1 MPSNKVQKLIDIK
14 VDYGKSITQL
24 AELNEAMQIV
34 EKQRKQLS
42 KSIKDGSAST
52 AERKQHA
59 ALEQQLK
66 NLKGQYRD
74 LTRVVQNTV
83 KSNVAAGDSLAQLR
97 ARLSLLTREFDN
109 MAGAQRRGAAGI
121 QKMLEI
127 NKVTNAIKDAEKA
140 TQRFYRNVGNYTSA
154 MRGIKELTFGFRSL
168 YGVIGSIIG
177 GLSLREFS
185 MNLMNTAKAFEDG
198 IARVRSVLNPTM
210 QELAQLDEKARDLGR
225 ETQYT
230 ATQVANSMEVLS
242 RNGFVAEETLDAI
255 TPTLELAQ
263 ANVIGL
269 AEAADISSRAMRA
282 FGLETTDLYKVNDVL
297 SATCANSATNIT
309 QLGEAMK
316 NAAPAAATA
325 KMDIEETAA
334 ALGTLA
340 NIGIRGED
348 AGTGIKMV
356 LTRLSSPEIKRKA
369 VDVLKHYGLTIDETT
384 LKTKGLI
391 ETLRMLRDA
400 GVGESTKDISLIV
413 GQYAARPLQV
423 LIQNLDTMEKLDKTV
438 RNSFGETTRM
448 FGQSLGDTTVATMR
462 LQSAWESFLIDFYK
476 GSGDYLIG
484 PMKTLTNIINTLA
497 ENIGAVTQ
505 TTISLLAGFAFSPAA
520 KHIIGFAG
528 SVLSA
533 GKATFSSAMGGVSD
547 MKAQEQIR
555 ISQRQRLYKIQ
566 ERLEIQYQQAELK
579 RQELHNK
586 QLALMGQ
593 RQTKTVIQQRKALAA
608 QIAAIDGQML
618 AQSAQYQRVATLLAN
633 NPPINHTVWQRS
645 LAFVK
650 GWGKGFMLT
659 LKGIGGALKAAFNFV
674 WPMLLV
680 TALAQ
685 VWQGLSRY
693 QESLRKTAEAA
704 EDIKKAGEEAVAQ
717 NSRIRQLERIQSELN
732 KINALENKTEENKAR
747 QLKLEA
753 AALKLLGREL
763 KKNEDINT
771 AISDRLEILRKQAR
785 AGAYKTMYEET
796 VKQIA
801 DLGVKYNVGTT
812 DPTMIMASLK
822 RKKADM
828 SLGNEWWGGFG
839 SIMWDADNFIN
850 DYKNILEPAYARF
863 EALEKVF
870 EKEDIDITT
879 DVVNDD
885 DELIQSILNGK
896 FDPYKFNRNT
906 GGRTNNLVDEFNRMM
921 TKWTNKLEE
930 TQTSLKSEGLNK
942 QLSVLTDKYDKTIR
956 ELDTLQNADAVDS
969 LYNRI
974 MKADEVSAEQKE
986 ALKTLIQTLRAEL
999 KKQHDRE
1006 MEKLRLAEKSRES
1019 ERSLNIM
1026 REELSSLL
1034 EGSAEQYNQ
1043 QRAVAEQEY
1052 AHKQIQNRSQYET
1065 GAYGDNMNLSPEQA
1079 LQEYQYRKSVLEK
1092 IDDEAA
1098 KAQLD
1103 ALDKQYAAVLRFYDM
1118 ERIQKAQHELAMHKL
1133 TVTWMQKNH
1142 QIEMSFLKEK
1152 FEKSILAYKELEAAQ
1167 GNHYKNMEFGS
1178 SEYWERLKKR
1188 IGEENA
1194 IKLQMQYETAVKEE
1208 EQARAEYQKQEEL
1221 GLMTEESKAQLLAR
1235 ITAAETQQ
1243 AETHIETNK
1252 AIESS
1257 DATRWQAASDI
1268 TGGLI
1273 KLSEEL
1279 GQENEAMAK
1288 LSKVLALANIAIS
1301 TGEAIAKMVSAE
1313 SGKGIVGLPTIAAG
1327 IVTILTNIA
1336 TAIST
1341 VKSAKFA
1348 KGKVNIN
1355 GPGTSTSDSIPAQI
1369 SRGESVINA
1378 RATEMFAPLL
1388 MAMNAIGNGVA
1399 IPRRATVLNSDQ
1411 MTELRESFRV
1421 AVAEIRPIVDV
1432 QEISHAQN
1440 RVSIIQNLGSV

>member
-185 MNLMNTAKAFEDG
+185 MNLMNTARAFEDG

-391 ETLRMLRDA
+391 ETLRLLRDA

-423 LIQNLDTMEKLDKTV
+423 LIQNLDTMEKLDNTV

-484 PMKTLTNIINTLA
+484 PMKTLTNLINTLA

-608 QIAAIDGQML
+608 QIAAIDKQML

-680 TALAQ
+680 TAIAE
-685 VWQGLSRY
+685 VWQAVSRY
-693 QESLRKTAEAA
+693 RESLRQVAEAA
-704 EDIKKAGEEAVAQ
+704 SDIKKAGEEAVVQ
-717 NSRIRQLERIQSELN
+717 NSRILYLERIKKELDA
-732 KINALENKTEENKAR
+732 INAKENKNAEDKAR
-747 QLKLEA
+747 QLELEK
-753 AALKLLGREL
+753 AALGLLGREL
-763 KKNEDINT
+763 KANEDINV
-771 AISDRLEILRKQAR
+771 AIKNRIAEMRKLAMVQ
-785 AGAYKTMYEET
+785 AYKDIYAKDVSTILE
-796 VKQIA
+796 
-801 DLGVKYNVGTT
+801 LGTKYSIYST
-812 DPTMIMASLK
+812 DPSLVQQTLATKNANLALSNEIWQHVMAAFGVENLEYDIANVLNPAWARIKAMEKFLTKSQMTDALK
-822 RKKADM
+822 PSSTATPENT
-828 SLGNEWWGGFG
+828 GNENYG
-839 SIMWDADNFIN
+839 
-850 DYKNILEPAYARF
+850 
-863 EALEKVF
+863 
-870 EKEDIDITT
+870 
-879 DVVNDD
+879 
-885 DELIQSILNGK
+885 
-896 FDPYKFNRNT
+896 FDPYTFSRNKSGT
-906 GGRTNNLVDEFNRMM
+906 TNNLVDEFNRMM

-974 MKADEVSAEQKE
+974 MKSDEVTAEQKE
-986 ALKTLIQTLRAEL
+986 NLKTLIQTLRTEL

-1034 EGSAEQYNQ
+1034 EGSEEQYNQ

-1142 QIEMSFLKEK
+1142 QIEMSFVKEK
-1152 FEKSILAYKELEAAQ
+1152 FERSILAYKELEAAQ

-1221 GLMTEESKAQLLAR
+1221 GLMTEELKAQLNAR
-1235 ITAAETQQ
+1235 IIAAETQQ
-1243 AETHIETNK
+1243 AETHIEINK

-1327 IVTILTNIA
+1327 IATILTNIA

-1432 QEISHAQN
+1432 QEISQAQN
-1440 RVSIIQNLGSV
+1440 RVSIIRNLGSV